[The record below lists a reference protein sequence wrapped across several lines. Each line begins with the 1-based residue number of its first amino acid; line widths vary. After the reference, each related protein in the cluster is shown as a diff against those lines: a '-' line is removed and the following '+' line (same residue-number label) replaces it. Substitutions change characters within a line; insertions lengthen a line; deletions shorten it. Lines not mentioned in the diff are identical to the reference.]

1 MTGRLVKCTDRFVE
15 TVIDDEA
22 VVMDLDSGN
31 FFSLSGSALSI
42 WELIDGRRDTAAII
56 AHLAA
61 EYGADDAAIASDMA
75 SFIADLARLGF
86 IRID

>member
-56 AHLAA
+56 ASLAE
-61 EYGADDAAIASDMA
+61 EYGADETAIGEDLAT
-75 SFIADLARLGF
+75 FVADLARLGF

>member
-1 MTGRLVKCTDRFVE
+1 MTGRLVKCADRFVE

-56 AHLAA
+56 ASLAE
-61 EYGADDAAIASDMA
+61 EYGADETAIGEDLAT
-75 SFIADLARLGF
+75 FVADLARLGF